1 MANYCLPEDLGRFGV
16 NAQALEDI
24 SAEDG
29 QKPPIA
35 GTSDFM
41 DGYLGKQFT
50 LPLVPD
56 PLDPVARPG
65 FGDDIRECCA
75 VITAWRVLRT
85 RGLKPGEN
93 PEDSAL
99 FLDYKEKIRW
109 LEQIAAGRVT
119 PVVTATVSPLGPG
132 APSGP
137 QVTTNVS
144 RGWQSEGG
152 GDSGAPFSGRRR

>member
-1 MANYCLPEDLGRFGV
+1 MATYCDVEDLGRFGV

-24 SAEDG
+24 SAQDG
-29 QKPPIA
+29 QAPPIEGA
-35 GTSDFM
+35 SRFM

-50 LPLVPD
+50 LPFVPD

-75 VITAWRVLRT
+75 VITAWRVLRV
-85 RGLKPGEN
+85 RGIKPGEN

-99 FLDYKEKIRW
+99 YLDYKEKIRW
-109 LEQIAAGRVT
+109 LEQIAAGKVT
-119 PVVTATVSPLGPG
+119 PVVTASASAISPG

-137 QVTTNVS
+137 MVTTNVS
-144 RGWQSEGG
+144 RGWQSEGV
-152 GDSGAPFSGRRR
+152 GDSGVPFSGRRR